1 MGQKRRYPQPTA
13 HSLQPTIHS
22 LQPTCHTGSM
32 DGKRFTVAITGASG
46 SAFGVAVLRRLAAN
60 EDVTEVALLL
70 SPTGKRCLT
79 DETGLTVKDLC
90 AISPKITHHDERNL
104 GAAISS
110 GSYRQ
115 DGMAL
120 VPCSAGALGRIASGI
135 SESLVSRAAD
145 VCLKERRP
153 LVLCLRETPLN
164 RIHLE
169 NMLRVHDA
177 GAIVM
182 PIMPGF
188 YTKPSGLEDL
198 FDTFATRVLDQIG
211 ISEPDSRRW
220 TG

>member
-1 MGQKRRYPQPTA
+1 MG
-13 HSLQPTIHS
+13 L
-22 LQPTCHTGSM
+22 
-32 DGKRFTVAITGASG
+32 RFTLALTGASG

-60 EDVTEVALLL
+60 PEVEQIALLL
-70 SPTGKRCLT
+70 SPTGKRCLV
-79 DETGLTVKDLC
+79 DETGLAPKDL
-90 AISPKITHHDERNL
+90 AALPKVGLRDERDL
-104 GAAISS
+104 GADISS
-110 GSYRQ
+110 GSFRQ

-120 VPCSAGALGRIASGI
+120 VPCSAGALGRIAAGV

-177 GAIVM
+177 GGVIL

-188 YTKPSGLEDL
+188 YSGPTSLDDL
-198 FDTFATRVLDQIG
+198 FDTFATRVLDQLG
-211 ISEPDSRRW
+211 LREADSRRW
-220 TG
+220 KG